1 MEVVGVRVR
10 IFGRLTCAS
19 GQWYGTAVARAA
31 AVWRQRGRGL
41 VQSTGGYPRV
51 AGELTGVTEASGGS
65 ARLRVFC
72 ARMPGGKLLASLSV
86 KSRGVIARKARLLRP
101 ESLIM
106 RRCRCMVLYAGPVRR
121 RLRIVRRPGGTQP
134 WAKGEL

>member
-19 GQWYGTAVARAA
+19 GQWYGTAVAKAA

-72 ARMPGGKLLASLSV
+72 ARMPGGSCLRRSPS
-86 KSRGVIARKARLLRP
+86 KA
-101 ESLIM
+101 
-106 RRCRCMVLYAGPVRR
+106 
-121 RLRIVRRPGGTQP
+121 GG
-134 WAKGEL
+134 